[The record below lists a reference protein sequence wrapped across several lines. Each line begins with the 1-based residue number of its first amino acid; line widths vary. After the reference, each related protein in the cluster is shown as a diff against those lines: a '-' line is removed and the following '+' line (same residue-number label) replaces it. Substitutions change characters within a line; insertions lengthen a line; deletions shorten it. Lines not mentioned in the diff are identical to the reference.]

1 VLESPRVVHV
11 FKLRCRYIKASWR
24 ESIPHTV
31 VAGDRAVALSS
42 CTLIPTSAKPVSIPP
57 SQGLSGLLGRTIP
70 AQPRR
75 VRFVTQP
82 VYIVDATGHLSSLSR
97 IVTAPASLTSVLDQV
112 IVGPTKIE
120 KFAGYASDLPSNLLV
135 LQATVKDKVAYID
148 ISESLAKRSRTKEI
162 LAIGQLVFTAYYA
175 GAKNGIEISVAGIA
189 QKLLL
194 PDHKF
199 VSIATAKDCE
209 ILLQP

>member
-1 VLESPRVVHV
+1 VNRFRTL
-11 FKLRCRYIKASWR
+11 LWLAI
-24 ESIPHTV
+24 
-31 VAGDRAVALSS
+31 GAVALSS

-70 AQPRR
+70 GTNHGR